1 MDWLFFNTAQK
12 DSLNYWYLNVWELGD
27 SSSNHA
33 NKLIS
38 IQKEEENPSSSTS
51 KQPLLLY
58 TLSQSVYGTFTITI
72 CMVKESFY
80 NGSLALL
87 DENRFF
93 GKKRQRSV
101 KL

>member
-51 KQPLLLY
+51 KQPTMLQKV
-58 TLSQSVYGTFTITI
+58 SQFE
-72 CMVKESFY
+72 VKAAQCGKS
-80 NGSLALL
+80 
-87 DENRFF
+87 DV
-93 GKKRQRSV
+93 GKK
-101 KL
+101 